1 MNDVTVIR
9 ISDQCPPRVFVEI
22 IDKLLIK
29 PDERAGMDDIRALND
44 YRHPGPVCGGG
55 WLCDMT

>member
-55 WLCDMT
+55 